1 MKLSQNQQR
10 RRGELAFTMVEIALS
25 LAVAAFAMVA
35 IVGILPTGLQVQ
47 KDNRE
52 ETLVNA
58 DGAYLLEAIRTGHDR
73 LGRLSNS
80 VYFVSVNFKDGDRE
94 TLENED
100 GGVDGQR
107 LLGLLSSPRSV
118 TGTGVSNTVAWMR
131 AINSTAIDQDPEARD
146 VAFRY
151 QVITEITP
159 YLGYPPSL
167 TNGMHTNFLAQLNHL
182 QDDLHEVRVTLRW
195 PLYHGFTDD
204 PDSVKVGSKRRTFR
218 TLVAGSLQYYP
229 TNIGGE
235 ERMVHYFQ
243 PSTY

>member
-1 MKLSQNQQR
+1 MKLSENQQR
-10 RRGELAFTMVEIALS
+10 RRGESAFTMVEIALS

-58 DGAYLLEAIRTGHDR
+58 DGSYLLEAIRTGHDR

-80 VYFVSVNFKDGDRE
+80 VYFVSVNFKNGDRE
-94 TLENED
+94 ILENEE

-118 TGTGVSNTVAWMR
+118 TGTGVSNTVSWMR
-131 AINSTAIDQDPEARD
+131 AINSTAIDLDPEARD

-151 QVITEITP
+151 QVITEIIP

-167 TNGMHTNFLAQLNHL
+167 TNGMNTNFLARLNHL
-182 QDDLHEVRVTLRW
+182 QTGLHEVRVTLRW
-195 PLYHGFTDD
+195 PLYQGLTSN
-204 PDSVKVGSKRRTFR
+204 PDSVRVGSKRRTFR

-229 TNIGGE
+229 TNVAGDQ
-235 ERMVHYFQ
+235 RMVYYFQ